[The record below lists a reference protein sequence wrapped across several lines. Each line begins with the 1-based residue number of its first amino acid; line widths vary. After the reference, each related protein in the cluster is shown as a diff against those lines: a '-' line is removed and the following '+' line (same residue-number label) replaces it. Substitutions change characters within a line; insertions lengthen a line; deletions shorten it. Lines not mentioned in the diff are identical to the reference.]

1 MKNTVNNMPVTP
13 NSGGGGSRGG
23 WLGKLFGMVNARSYE
38 MLQRDR
44 FQWQQGVITD
54 EMSKRATNAEAA
66 KAAGRVVGEK
76 MSLANRRNAAFA
88 FERKRTSKNKKTG
101 EYNYPDLVDMG
112 PAIDPLNARWSPGA
126 EVQRSVLLRR
136 DLAADHRGRHHGFL
150 GSGPVLCDV
159 PAVRVSAQEGQLQE
173 LSPGALIDPCSH
185 RVPGD
190 VSEQQIDPVTL
201 CEFCRAI
208 GGSGEDHESFGI
220 RQEDVPQLQNHP
232 SQGRGACDLHRPPPQ
247 AAPGLMPDTRRHITV
262 SEDSYGTYCWH
273 QHPSAQAH

>member
-126 EVQRSVLLRR
+126 EVQRRR
-136 DLAADHRGRHHGFL
+136 NTGATGQGGGTPTTPPPGTTPPNTPPPPPSGGGGGMPAPSRNAQLDPFDNAGTQQPPQNAANAD
-150 GSGPVLCDV
+150 
-159 PAVRVSAQEGQLQE
+159 
-173 LSPGALIDPCSH
+173 
-185 RVPGD
+185 
-190 VSEQQIDPVTL
+190 TTN
-201 CEFCRAI
+201 
-208 GGSGEDHESFGI
+208 
-220 RQEDVPQLQNHP
+220 LQNATVKTP
-232 SQGRGACDLHRPPPQ
+232 KARKPRAPRTPKAGA
-247 AAPGLMPDTRRHITV
+247 
-262 SEDSYGTYCWH
+262 
-273 QHPSAQAH
+273 